1 MTADTMQEPLLRAQ
15 PAVWK
20 DWLNRVGP
28 ALGLAAMFAFFA
40 ILEPKMATS
49 GNIEEIGRETV
60 VVGITAVGMTMVI
73 ISGGI
78 DLSVGSIIAFSS
90 VVIASLLKDWGF
102 SPLTAAACGVLAG
115 AMCGLLNGLLITLL
129 GIVPFIIT
137 LCLMS
142 LVRGGAKR
150 IAHSS
155 TVNFNPTWL
164 SELLAVGGPNV
175 EWSTP
180 TLIILWTSR
189 VILGA
194 AALAAVA
201 YPVYKAFKSP
211 SAASGR
217 PARTVAIV
225 AAKAGAI
232 AVVAWYCW
240 YWSAGV
246 WVMAA
251 FGTLAALML
260 RYTRLGRHVFA
271 VGSNEQ
277 TARLC
282 GVAVNR
288 VKLFVYAMSGMA
300 AGMGGLMLVSYQNQ
314 GDPTG
319 AVAFE
324 LHVIA
329 AVIIGGG
336 SFSGGQGSILGT
348 LIGAVI
354 IRTIPIGCGLNGWP
368 PYVTEIVTG
377 IIIIVAV
384 ALDRLRH
391 MRGA

>member
-1 MTADTMQEPLLRAQ
+1 MTEDVTHEPLLPPTSA
-15 PAVWK
+15 AWK
-20 DWLNRVGP
+20 VWLNRLGP
-28 ALGLAAMFAFFA
+28 ALGLAAVFSFFA
-40 ILEPKMATS
+40 LLEPKMAS
-49 GNIEEIGRETV
+49 AGNIEEIGRETV
-60 VVGITAVGMTMVI
+60 VVGIAAVGMTMVI
-73 ISGGI
+73 ISAGI

-90 VVIASLLKDWGF
+90 VVIATLMKEWGF
-102 SPLTAAACGVLAG
+102 SPLQAAMCGVLAG
-115 AMCGLLNGLLITLL
+115 ALCGLLNGLLITLL

-150 IAHSS
+150 IAHSR
-155 TVNFNPTWL
+155 TVNFSPTWL
-164 SELLAVGGPNV
+164 SELLAIGGP
-175 EWSTP
+175 EIDWSTP

-189 VILGA
+189 AILGA
-194 AALAAVA
+194 GALAAVA
-201 YPVYKAFKSP
+201 WPVCKTLRSGGKRGGRAP
-211 SAASGR
+211 AIGLAAVKT
-217 PARTVAIV
+217 AAIV
-225 AAKAGAI
+225 
-232 AVVAWYCW
+232 VVAWYVW

-246 WVMAA
+246 WVMGA
-251 FGTLAALML
+251 FATLAALML

-288 VKLFVYAMSGMA
+288 VKLFVYVMSGAA
-300 AGMGGLMLVSYQNQ
+300 AGLGGLMLLSYQDQ

-319 AVAFE
+319 AVAYE

-336 SFSGGQGSILGT
+336 SFSGGKGSILGT
-348 LIGAVI
+348 LIGAAV
-354 IRTIPIGCGLNGWP
+354 IRTIPIGCDLNGWP

-391 MRGA
+391 RREA

>member
-1 MTADTMQEPLLRAQ
+1 MTQEAPQESLLAAT
-15 PAVWK
+15 PAAWK
-20 DWLNRVGP
+20 VWLNRVGP
-28 ALGLAAMFAFFA
+28 ALGLAAVFTFFA

-73 ISGGI
+73 ISAGI
-78 DLSVGSIIAFSS
+78 DLSVGSMIAFSS
-90 VVIASLLKDWGF
+90 VVIATLMKEWGF
-102 SPLTAAACGVLAG
+102 SPLQAAACGVLAG
-115 AMCGLLNGLLITLL
+115 ALCGLVNGLLITLL

-150 IAHSS
+150 IAHSR
-155 TVNFNPTWL
+155 TVNFSPTWL
-164 SELLAVGGPNV
+164 SELLAVGGPAV

-194 AALAAVA
+194 GALAAVA
-201 YPVYKAFKSP
+201 WPVIRAL
-211 SAASGR
+211 R
-217 PARTVAIV
+217 PDGERSDLVPALGLA
-225 AAKAGAI
+225 AAKTAAI
-232 AVVAWYCW
+232 AAVAWYIW

-246 WVMAA
+246 WVMGA
-251 FGTLAALML
+251 FATLAALML

-288 VKLFVYAMSGMA
+288 VKLFVYVFSGAA
-300 AGMGGLMLVSYQNQ
+300 AGLGGLMLLSYQDQ

-319 AVAFE
+319 AVAYE

-348 LIGAVI
+348 LIGAAV

-391 MRGA
+391 RRAA